1 MIRLVLLVLAAFVPA
16 ACSTDA
22 APQAAAEADT
32 LVAVLPVDEAVRDP
46 GFFAF
51 RARLQRAIAA
61 RDTTALLAVLD
72 PSIKLSFGDDGGPER
87 FREMWLEPN
96 PRRRGPD
103 VWTRLAEVLA
113 LGGRFWNDSSFVAPY
128 TFNPFG
134 SGPPT
139 EGYDAFAALI
149 ALRDGVPVLAEAR
162 AGADTL
168 AVASFGILTLDWRED
183 GEHYDEGWRA
193 VRLPGDRPGYVRA
206 GDVRSPIDYRAGF
219 VRGLEGWRMTFFI
232 AGD

>member
-1 MIRLVLLVLAAFVPA
+1 VIRLVVLVLAAFVPV

-32 LVAVLPVDEAVRDP
+32 LVAVLPVDQAVRDP

-72 PSIKLSFGDDGGPER
+72 PSIKLSFGGDGGPER

-96 PRRRGPD
+96 SRRRGLD

-113 LGGRFWNDSSFVAPY
+113 LGGRFWNDSSFVA
-128 TFNPFG
+128 
-134 SGPPT
+134 
-139 EGYDAFAALI
+139 
-149 ALRDGVPVLAEAR
+149 R
-162 AGADTL
+162 
-168 AVASFGILTLDWRED
+168 
-183 GEHYDEGWRA
+183 EGWRA